1 MRKTNNQLR
10 LVANS
15 LAASTKLT
23 DTSGNPSESYDW
35 RHMATVRRE
44 WQHEFWCPTI
54 IPLELTLDDRVGIEA
69 RVRKELYP

>member
-1 MRKTNNQLR
+1 MRRTNNQLR
-10 LVANS
+10 LVAKS
-15 LAASTKLT
+15 LAASTKGT
-23 DTSGNPSESYDW
+23 DTSGNPSETYHW
-35 RHMATVRRE
+35 RHMTTVRRE